1 MQSSG
6 TVEVSTVKTAL
17 AVSQRCLT
25 AMRDG
30 HQRLHEYGVVLFIS
44 APCFDICDSSRA
56 ERIEIWWHLARL
68 ARRWSFACLLR

>member
-6 TVEVSTVKTAL
+6 TVEVSTVKTSL

-30 HQRLHEYGVVLFIS
+30 GSGLHEYGVVLSIFVLSFSFI
-44 APCFDICDSSRA
+44 ICDSSRV
-56 ERIEIWWHLARL
+56 ERIEIW
-68 ARRWSFACLLR
+68 